1 MFVCEVLFYLC
12 KDIDLL
18 GSPKVI
24 IPHVKIQVFVFVCEV
39 SYTCVRI
46 CPNFYGTPNSILY
59 GMGVE
64 ACCFVIG
71 TVLVVSL
78 GNVVLC
84 LSSYCFTCVRESWG
98 SDGEGDCLSLE
109 CACVQYFLLFTNCV

>member
-18 GSPKVI
+18 GSPKVT

-39 SYTCVRI
+39 SSTCV
-46 CPNFYGTPNSILY
+46 PNRTPNSILY

-64 ACCFVIG
+64 ALYFYVIVY
-71 TVLVVSL
+71 VLVVSL
-78 GNVVLC
+78 GEC
-84 LSSYCFTCVRESWG
+84 CFVFA
-98 SDGEGDCLSLE
+98 L
-109 CACVQYFLLFTNCV
+109 Y